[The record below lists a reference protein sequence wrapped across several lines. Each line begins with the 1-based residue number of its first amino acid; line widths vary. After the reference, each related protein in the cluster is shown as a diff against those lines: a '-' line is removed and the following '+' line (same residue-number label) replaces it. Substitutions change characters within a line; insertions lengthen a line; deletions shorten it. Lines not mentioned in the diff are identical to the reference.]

1 MELSIGEMLVV
12 FLVIVVLFGP
22 DKIPSIARELG
33 QGIRK
38 MKSAVEDIKTEI
50 MKETDGSVSDIK
62 KDFDEIKNS
71 VADINPINDIKK
83 HIEDGIKDSVNPIKQ
98 IVSDDNSENSNELA
112 KNLDKEKTIDK
123 LSNEY
128 SGSVS
133 R

>member
-22 DKIPSIARELG
+22 DKIPNIARELG
-33 QGIRK
+33 QGVRK
-38 MKSAVEDIKTEI
+38 MRSAVEDIKTEI

-83 HIEDGIKDSVNPIKQ
+83 HIEDGIKDSVNPMKQ
-98 IVSDDNSENSNELA
+98 IVSDDNSENSSEFT
-112 KNLDKEKTIDK
+112 KNLDKEKAIDN